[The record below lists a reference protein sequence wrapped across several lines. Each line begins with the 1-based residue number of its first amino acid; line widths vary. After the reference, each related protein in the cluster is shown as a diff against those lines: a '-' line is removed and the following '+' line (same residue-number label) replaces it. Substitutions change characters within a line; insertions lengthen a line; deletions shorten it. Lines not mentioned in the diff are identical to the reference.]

1 MRNIFASK
9 MIVSVTLITALLCA
23 NFLGTCAADG
33 EKTTDVAIPSYIG
46 STSVEINDNKP
57 EFTKSEI
64 TTVSFE
70 SYGELDDLG
79 RCTPA
84 MASISEDLMPTKDR
98 ESISMVKP
106 SGWEQEKYPGLVD
119 SDPPYLYN
127 RCHMIGFQL
136 TGENANEKNLITGT
150 RYFNVEGMLP
160 YENEVA
166 DYIRSTGNHVMYRVT
181 PVFEG
186 NNLLCDG
193 VKIEALSVED
203 NGKGISFNVF
213 CYNVQPGVIIDYSDG
228 SNKLDR
234 NYKADQSK
242 NVNQDKETD
251 QSKNASQGKEAD
263 QANNARQIEQIDE
276 KVVPDNDSQNGE
288 TAYDNGSQSGK
299 TTFTLEEFADTGSG
313 DNTENVS
320 RSASEKTY
328 SYIGN
333 RNSHVFHYPD
343 CDSVKDMK
351 EKNKIYFEDV
361 TRDEV
366 IEQGFRS
373 CGRCHP

>member
-1 MRNIFASK
+1 MRNIFFSK
-9 MIVSVTLITALLCA
+9 MIGSLTLITALLCA
-23 NFLGTCAADG
+23 NYLGTCAAGG
-33 EKTTDVAIPSYIG
+33 EKTADQTIPEYSG
-46 STSVEINDNKP
+46 NPSVEINDNKP

-64 TTVSFE
+64 TKISFE

-84 MASISEDLMPTKDR
+84 MASIGKDLMPTKDR
-98 ESISMVKP
+98 ESISMVRP
-106 SGWEQEKYPGLVD
+106 TGWEQEKYPGLVD

-136 TGENANEKNLITGT
+136 TGENANEQNLITGT

-181 PVFEG
+181 PIFEG

-203 NGKGISFNVF
+203 NGKGVSFNVF

-234 NYKADQSK
+234 NYKADQS
-242 NVNQDKETD
+242 
-251 QSKNASQGKEAD
+251 
-263 QANNARQIEQIDE
+263 
-276 KVVPDNDSQNGE
+276 QN
-288 TAYDNGSQSGK
+288 GK
-299 TTFTLEEFADTGSG
+299 TTFTLEEFATTGSG

-320 RSASEKTY
+320 RSATEKNY

-333 RNSHVFHYPD
+333 RNSHIFHYPD

-351 EKNKIYFEDV
+351 EKNKVYFEDV
-361 TRDEV
+361 TREV
-366 IEQGFRS
+366 VIGQGFKA
-373 CGRCHP
+373 CHRCNP

>member
-1 MRNIFASK
+1 
-9 MIVSVTLITALLCA
+9 
-23 NFLGTCAADG
+23 
-33 EKTTDVAIPSYIG
+33 
-46 STSVEINDNKP
+46 
-57 EFTKSEI
+57 
-64 TTVSFE
+64 
-70 SYGELDDLG
+70 
-79 RCTPA
+79 
-84 MASISEDLMPTKDR
+84 
-98 ESISMVKP
+98 
-106 SGWEQEKYPGLVD
+106 
-119 SDPPYLYN
+119 
-127 RCHMIGFQL
+127 MIGFQL

-186 NNLLCDG
+186 DNLLCDG

-203 NGKGISFNVF
+203 GGKGVSFNVF

-242 NVNQDKETD
+242 
-251 QSKNASQGKEAD
+251 
-263 QANNARQIEQIDE
+263 
-276 KVVPDNDSQNGE
+276 
-288 TAYDNGSQSGK
+288 K
-299 TTFTLEEFADTGSG
+299 TTFTLEEFATTGSG
-313 DNTENVS
+313 DNTENIS
-320 RSASEKTY
+320 RSDSEKTY

-333 RNSHVFHYPD
+333 RNSHVFHYSD

-351 EKNKIYFEDV
+351 EKNKVYFEDA

-366 IEQGFRS
+366 IEQGFKS

>member
-1 MRNIFASK
+1 MRKIRKSNFIWILVLVAVIFAANMVGSMAYADK
-9 MIVSVTLITALLCA
+9 KETEIPAYSGSASVT
-23 NFLGTCAADG
+23 
-33 EKTTDVAIPSYIG
+33 
-46 STSVEINDNKP
+46 INDNKP
-57 EFTKSEI
+57 EFSKSEI
-64 TTVSFE
+64 TEASFE

-84 MASISEDLMPTKDR
+84 TASIGKDLMPTKDR

-106 SGWEQEKYPGLVD
+106 TGWEQEKYPGLVD
-119 SDPPYLYN
+119 SDPPFLYN

-136 TGENANEKNLITGT
+136 TGENANEQNLITGT
-150 RYFNVEGMLP
+150 RYMNVEGMLP

-166 DYIRSTGNHVMYRVT
+166 DYIKSTGNHVMYRVT

-203 NGKGISFNVF
+203 DGKGVSFNVF

-234 NYKADQSK
+234 NYKADQGNK
-242 NVNQDKETD
+242 LEDKTASDNGKTSSET
-251 QSKNASQGKEAD
+251 
-263 QANNARQIEQIDE
+263 
-276 KVVPDNDSQNGE
+276 
-288 TAYDNGSQSGK
+288 GSQSGK
-299 TTFTLEEFADTGSG
+299 TTFTLEEFAGTGSG
-313 DNTENVS
+313 DTTDNVS
-320 RSASEKTY
+320 RSTSDKTY

-343 CDSVKDMK
+343 CDSVSDMK
-351 EKNKIYFEDV
+351 EKNKVFFEDA

-366 IEQGFRS
+366 MEQEYRP
-373 CGRCHP
+373 CGRCKP

>member
-1 MRNIFASK
+1 MRNIFFSK
-9 MIVSVTLITALLCA
+9 MISSVTLITALLCA
-23 NFLGTCAADG
+23 NFLGTCAAGG
-33 EKTTDVAIPSYIG
+33 EKTADLSIPAYSG
-46 STSVEINDNKP
+46 SPSVEINDNKP
-57 EFTKSEI
+57 EFIKDEI
-64 TTVSFE
+64 TKVSFE

-84 MASISEDLMPTKDR
+84 MASIGKDLMPTKDR
-98 ESISMVKP
+98 ESISMVRP
-106 SGWEQEKYPGLVD
+106 TGWDQEKYPGLVD

-136 TGENANEKNLITGT
+136 TGENANEQNLITGT

-203 NGKGISFNVF
+203 GGKGISFNVF

-234 NYKADQSK
+234 NYKADQSQK
-242 NVNQDKETD
+242 T
-251 QSKNASQGKEAD
+251 
-263 QANNARQIEQIDE
+263 DE
-276 KVVPDNDSQNGE
+276 KGVS
-288 TAYDNGSQSGK
+288 DNGSQNGK
-299 TTFTLEEFADTGSG
+299 TTFTLEEFAATGGG

-333 RNSHVFHYPD
+333 WNSHVFHYPD

-351 EKNKIYFEDV
+351 EKNKVYFEDA

-366 IEQGFRS
+366 IENGFKP
-373 CGRCHP
+373 CQRCAP

>member
-1 MRNIFASK
+1 MRNIFFSK
-9 MIVSVTLITALLCA
+9 MIGSVILVTAVLCA
-23 NFLGTCAADG
+23 NFLGTCAAGG
-33 EKTTDVAIPSYIG
+33 EKTVDQAIPAYSG
-46 STSVEINDNKP
+46 SPSVEINDNKP

-64 TTVSFE
+64 TKVSFE

-84 MASISEDLMPTKDR
+84 MASIGKDLMPTKDR
-98 ESISMVKP
+98 ESISMVRP
-106 SGWEQEKYPGLVD
+106 TGWDQEKYPGLVD

-136 TGENANEKNLITGT
+136 TGENANEQNLITGT

-203 NGKGISFNVF
+203 SGKGISFNVF

-234 NYKADQSK
+234 NYKS
-242 NVNQDKETD
+242 NQTDK
-251 QSKNASQGKEAD
+251 S
-263 QANNARQIEQIDE
+263 DE
-276 KVVPDNDSQNGE
+276 KVVS
-288 TAYDNGSQSGK
+288 DNGSQSGK
-299 TTFTLEEFADTGSG
+299 TTFTLEEFATTGSG
-313 DNTENVS
+313 DNAESVS
-320 RSASEKTY
+320 RTAPEKTY

-333 RNSHVFHYPD
+333 KNSHVFHYPD

-351 EKNKIYFEDV
+351 EKNKVYFEDT

-366 IEQGFRS
+366 IENGFKP
-373 CGRCHP
+373 CGRCKP

>member
-1 MRNIFASK
+1 MRNIRKS
-9 MIVSVTLITALLCA
+9 
-23 NFLGTCAADG
+23 NFIWILVLVAVIFVVNMMGSRVYADKK
-33 EKTTDVAIPSYIG
+33 EAEIPAYNG
-46 STSVEINDNKP
+46 SPSVEINDNKP
-57 EFTKSEI
+57 EFSKSEI
-64 TTVSFE
+64 TKVSFE

-84 MASISEDLMPTKDR
+84 TASIGKDLMPTKDR

-106 SGWEQEKYPGLVD
+106 TGWEQEKYPGLVD
-119 SDPPYLYN
+119 SDPPFLYN

-136 TGENANEKNLITGT
+136 TGENANEQNLITGT
-150 RYFNVEGMLP
+150 RYMNVEGMLP

-166 DYIRSTGNHVMYRVT
+166 DYVKSTGNHVMYRVT

-203 NGKGISFNVF
+203 DGKGVSFNVF

-228 SNKLDR
+228 SNKLDK
-234 NYKADQSK
+234 NYKEDQSK
-242 NVNQDKETD
+242 K
-251 QSKNASQGKEAD
+251 
-263 QANNARQIEQIDE
+263 
-276 KVVPDNDSQNGE
+276 PD
-288 TAYDNGSQSGK
+288 
-299 TTFTLEEFADTGSG
+299 
-313 DNTENVS
+313 
-320 RSASEKTY
+320 KTY

-343 CDSVKDMK
+343 CDSVSDTK
-351 EKNKIYFEDV
+351 EKNKVYFEDS

-366 IEQGFRS
+366 MEQGYRP
-373 CGRCHP
+373 CGRCKP